1 MSITHFPG
9 QEISRGIMSEKK
21 IGKKEKTHKLLIKTA
36 VELFIKRRSS
46 NVTLE
51 EVADTADVARRTLYN
66 HFHNKE
72 TLIIEIAA
80 PIINDGM
87 EYLEEISCK
96 DVLYIE
102 DITGLFLFLWKKYGL
117 SLDLLYNIDFED
129 FHTFKD
135 LHHKYLAKYLEVFNR
150 LSDIPSDLND
160 NKRNIAAILFRCF
173 VSILSRLENMD
184 NTELR
189 FKNCI
194 HGIIEGISLS
204 DNK

>member
-1 MSITHFPG
+1 
-9 QEISRGIMSEKK
+9 MSEKK
-21 IGKKEKTHKLLIKTA
+21 LGKKEKTHKLLIRTA
-36 VELFIKRRSS
+36 VELFIKKRSS

-66 HFHNKE
+66 HFQNKE
-72 TLIIEIAA
+72 TLILEIAS

-87 EYLEEISCK
+87 DYLEEISCK
-96 DVLYIE
+96 DVLYID

-129 FHTFKD
+129 FLAFKD
-135 LHHKYLAKYLEVFNR
+135 LHHKYLAKYIEVFNR
-150 LSDIPSDLND
+150 LSDIPPDLND
-160 NKRNIAAILFRCF
+160 NKMNIAAILFRCF

-189 FKNCI
+189 FKKCI
-194 HGIIEGISLS
+194 HGIIEGISLTEH
-204 DNK
+204 